1 MKIKTLVLTIA
12 LSISIINYS
21 YADATAAM
29 DKLHDFMRKRAAQ
42 KAQKEMVQGLG
53 EQYGNEVAKDIA
65 KKGAKRLAIRGVKK
79 IAFLPLS
86 TAKIAYKHPLLTA
99 TAVAGGVGV
108 YINTLGYAVS
118 HFADDPSGL
127 DDYLESH
134 KEKIND
140 FSEKTLNRMELSPT
154 QKSRDKYRN
163 LAKLLSISIDYND
176 DYFDNITASKTE
188 QEQNDVENSQSF
200 KAIFA
205 QVKSKAD
212 NYDKKNKNTCTSNSN
227 LRFIE
232 EAPPLFYMKNIA
244 NPKILALTK
253 NDNKITIYNVDQYSK
268 LKNQEHIIESDH
280 IPSYK
285 ALEIYFNNKRKILN
299 KPVFT
304 GSKRDKLIASNASA
318 INIDYDMHLNG
329 SRTNGRKNGTVRKI
343 NKAKNDSMDLRE
355 ATLKDIST
363 LLDYAANNSN
373 KYDYNALEKQL
384 FMLYQRNKELC
395 LYTN

>member
-1 MKIKTLVLTIA
+1 MRIKNLVLTIA
-12 LSISIINYS
+12 FSISSINYS
-21 YADATAAM
+21 YADATSAM
-29 DKLHDFMRKRAAQ
+29 DKLHVFLQERSAQ
-42 KAQKEMVQGLG
+42 KAQKEMVQGLS
-53 EQYGNEVAKDIA
+53 ERYGNNIGKDIA
-65 KKGAKRLAIRGVKK
+65 KKGAERLAIRGAKK
-79 IAFLPLS
+79 IVFLPLS
-86 TAKIAYKHPLLTA
+86 TAKLAYKHPLLTA

-108 YINTLGYAVS
+108 YINTVGYAVGY
-118 HFADDPSGL
+118 FADDPSGL

-134 KEKIND
+134 KDKIND
-140 FSEKTLNRMELSPT
+140 FSEKTLNRMEFSPT
-154 QKSRDKYRN
+154 QEKRDKYRN
-163 LAKLLSISIDYND
+163 LAKALSISIDYND
-176 DYFDNITASKTE
+176 DYTTASKTE
-188 QEQNDVENSQSF
+188 KEQNDVENSASF

-212 NYDKKNKNTCTSNSN
+212 NYDKKNKDTCTSNSN

-232 EAPPLFYMKNIA
+232 EAPPLFYMKNMV

-253 NDNKITIYNVDQYSK
+253 NDNKITMYNVDQYSK
-268 LKNQEHIIESDH
+268 LKNKEDIIESDH

-318 INIDYDMHLNG
+318 INIDYDMHVNG

-363 LLDYAANNSN
+363 LLDYAATNPN
-373 KYDYNALEKQL
+373 KYDYNALETQL